1 METQFARIEVSEAA
15 YSFWDW
21 RNWCGVDYDDFYE
34 TFVLKGN
41 RDCVEQAEASWYKRS
56 LKLIHDIY
64 TEVYCGYEE
73 YDPEFDDCDKSLWYK
88 LRKEAENEE
97 FDDSLEG
104 VQYVAGLLYP
114 EWKFE
119 IGTIRGHT
127 QSEWQEVLYRADKVK
142 DLEMLEAAYFGKM
155 YRVWCGDIDESTY
168 ITHDE
173 YWRAEIVGNVERLL
187 RQRLNLGNK
196 YEVEIFKCRY
206 EHGWE
211 TWEQLI

>member
-1 METQFARIEVSEAA
+1 METQFARIEVSEAED
-15 YSFWDW
+15 SFWDW
-21 RNWCGVDYDDFYE
+21 RDWCGVDYDEFLE
-34 TFVLKGN
+34 VFVLKGN

-73 YDPEFDDCDKSLWYK
+73 YDPEFDACDKNLWYK
-88 LRKEAENEE
+88 LRKEAENEK
-97 FDDSLEG
+97 FNDSLES

-119 IGTIRGHT
+119 IGTIRGHS
-127 QSEWQEVLYRADKVK
+127 QSEWQTVLYRADKVK

-196 YEVEIFKCRY
+196 YEVEVFKCKY

-211 TWEQLI
+211 TWEQII